1 MSENKINNKLN
12 NKIDLSKIPELEKDE
27 PLYKYRMRLE
37 RYMIYYKFEKKKKI
51 LNFINNWYK
60 LNDKNVKNIEFKDLR
75 QFKNQYYHLMPSNII
90 SKKYLAENFESYN
103 KEFILNLEYDEKLF
117 TTYNILYFI
126 KLMLQK
132 INGNIKKEIIKKL
145 VDNKKII
152 QKKYTIFIKD

>member
-1 MSENKINNKLN
+1 MSEPNKTTN
-12 NKIDLSKIPELEKDE
+12 NKIDLTKIPELEKDE

-37 RYMIYYKFEKKKKI
+37 RYMIYYKFDKKKKI

-75 QFKNQYYHLMPSNII
+75 QFKNQYYHMMPSNDI
-90 SKKYLAENFESYN
+90 SKQYFIENFETYN
-103 KEFILNLEYDEKLF
+103 REFILGLEYDEKLF
-117 TTYNILYFI
+117 TSYNVLYFI

-132 INGNIKKEIIKKL
+132 IDGTLKREVIKKL
-145 VDNKKII
+145 ENNKKII

>member
-1 MSENKINNKLN
+1 MSEPNKTTN
-12 NKIDLSKIPELEKDE
+12 NKIDLTKIPELEKDE

-37 RYMIYYKFEKKKKI
+37 RYMIYYKFDKKKKI

-75 QFKNQYYHLMPSNII
+75 QFKNQYYHMMPSNDI
-90 SKKYLAENFESYN
+90 SKQYFIKNFETYN
-103 KEFILNLEYDEKLF
+103 REFILGLEYDEKLF
-117 TTYNILYFI
+117 TSYNVLYFI

-132 INGNIKKEIIKKL
+132 IDGTLKREVIKKL
-145 VDNKKII
+145 ENNKKII